1 MFPLIA
7 TVALLIVGYVHA
19 NIPRV
24 TVAGQKRVIAH
35 VLLLVAGIVFGAVSA
50 MLAGTIVPPWAV
62 FVTGVGV
69 VHVPALCVLVI
80 KRLKHSGRS

>member
-1 MFPLIA
+1 MFALLA

-19 NIPRV
+19 NIPRF
-24 TVAGQKRVIAH
+24 TLAGQKRVIAH
-35 VLLLVAGIVFGAVSA
+35 AVLLATGVAFGAMSA
-50 MLAGTIVPPWAV
+50 MLAGTIAPQWAV

-80 KRLKHSGRS
+80 KRLRHSGRS